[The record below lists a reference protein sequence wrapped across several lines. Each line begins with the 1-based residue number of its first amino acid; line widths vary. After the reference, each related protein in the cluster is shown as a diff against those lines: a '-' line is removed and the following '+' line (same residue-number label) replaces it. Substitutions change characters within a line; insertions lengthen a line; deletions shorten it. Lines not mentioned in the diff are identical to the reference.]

1 MLDRPSQEDED
12 DKERLTQ
19 TALEQVNTNKNFR
32 EIAEFLGG
40 IRYLHLVPQVMRDPD
55 MGQNGNM
62 DPFGRNLLVRM
73 AETKKRTL
81 DARLKKINEALRV
94 AVPQLQE
101 LRLVRDAAGAPHL
114 EASYHHWRKN
124 AVWQNEGD
132 FSDGT
137 LRLIGMLWMLT
148 EGSSRT
154 NQIILME
161 EPELSLH
168 GAIVRRL
175 PTLLSRATRH
185 SSTQAILST
194 HSMEILADPGLGLD
208 EVVILQPD
216 KEGTTAMMAADVDG
230 IEEHLNL
237 DFSLHEILAQR
248 TTPSEIEKLSLLL

>member
-1 MLDRPSQEDED
+1 
-12 DKERLTQ
+12 
-19 TALEQVNTNKNFR
+19 
-32 EIAEFLGG
+32 
-40 IRYLHLVPQVMRDPD
+40 
-55 MGQNGNM
+55 
-62 DPFGRNLLVRM
+62 
-73 AETKKRTL
+73 
-81 DARLKKINEALRV
+81 
-94 AVPQLQE
+94 
-101 LRLVRDAAGAPHL
+101 
-114 EASYHHWRKN
+114 
-124 AVWQNEGD
+124 
-132 FSDGT
+132 
-137 LRLIGMLWMLT
+137 MLT